1 MHHLSNRNLSR
12 WRFQPLSLTLV
23 ALLVYAP
30 SASAQ
35 LPAASPDQI
44 ELRIVSGSGAEFQP
58 GSQQK
63 QRLVM
68 QVVNQDERPLAGVA
82 VTFQLPDDGPSGLFG
97 NGQRSIVAFTN
108 DEGEASITGVK
119 WNNTSGPV
127 SIRVTAVKGM
137 AHAGTLLP
145 VRLTAASGK
154 PPAPGAEAALQ
165 SDSPKKGPM
174 PAAAPAGQP
183 QAAQPAAHSPHT
195 AIAPSVDIQ
204 PGTLPAQSASVA
216 PREAS
221 ERPAVTI
228 SGAPQGHSGLSNKK
242 WLVIAVVAA
251 GVAVGVTMVLLKK
264 SGSSSSSST
273 ANDNPLSIGSPA
285 VSVGQP

>member
-108 DEGEASITGVK
+108 EEGEASITGVK
-119 WNNTSGPV
+119 WNNTSGLV

-145 VRLTAASGK
+145 VRLTIGSGK
-154 PPAPGAEAALQ
+154 APAPGADRISQ
-165 SDSPKKGPM
+165 SDSPKNGPV
-174 PAAAPAGQP
+174 PAATAAGQT
-183 QAAQPAAHSPHT
+183 QAAQPTAQSPHA
-195 AIAPSVDIQ
+195 AIAPSIGIQ
-204 PGTLPAQSASVA
+204 PGTLPSQSASAA

-221 ERPAVTI
+221 QRPAVTI
-228 SGAPQGHSGLSNKK
+228 SGAPQGHSG
-242 WLVIAVVAA
+242 
-251 GVAVGVTMVLLKK
+251 
-264 SGSSSSSST
+264 
-273 ANDNPLSIGSPA
+273 P
-285 VSVGQP
+285 

>member
-1 MHHLSNRNLSR
+1 MHHLYNQN
-12 WRFQPLSLTLV
+12 FQALSLALV
-23 ALLVYAP
+23 ALLVCAP
-30 SASAQ
+30 SVSAQ
-35 LPAASPDQI
+35 LPAVSPDQI

-119 WNNTSGPV
+119 WNNTSGLV

-145 VRLTAASGK
+145 VRLSAGSGK
-154 PPAPGAEAALQ
+154 PTVPAADGALQ
-165 SDSPKKGPM
+165 SDSPKRGSVS
-174 PAAAPAGQP
+174 AAAPAGQP
-183 QAAQPAAHSPHT
+183 QVAQPAAQSPHS
-195 AIAPSVDIQ
+195 ASAPSVDIQ
-204 PGTLPAQSASVA
+204 PGTLPAQSASAA
-216 PREAS
+216 PRQAS

-228 SGAPQGHSGLSNKK
+228 SGAPQGHSGLSGKK
-242 WLVIAVVAA
+242 WLLIAAVAA

-264 SGSSSSSST
+264 SGSSSSPSPGS
-273 ANDNPLSIGSPA
+273 NPLSIGTPT

>member
-1 MHHLSNRNLSR
+1 MHHFCNRN
-12 WRFQPLSLTLV
+12 FQALSLALA
-23 ALLVYAP
+23 ALLVCTP

-35 LPAASPDQI
+35 LPVASPDQI

-68 QVVNQDERPLAGVA
+68 QVVNQDERPQAGVA
-82 VTFQLPDDGPSGLFG
+82 VTFQLPDDGPSGLFS

-108 DEGEASITGVK
+108 EEGEVSISGVK
-119 WNNTSGPV
+119 WNDTSGPV

-145 VRLTAASGK
+145 VRLTAGSGK
-154 PPAPGAEAALQ
+154 HPGADRISQ
-165 SDSPKKGPM
+165 SESPKRGQGPAS
-174 PAAAPAGQP
+174 AAVAAVGQA
-183 QAAQPAAHSPHT
+183 QAAQPAAQPPHT
-195 AIAPSVDIQ
+195 AIAPSVEIQ
-204 PGTLPAQSASVA
+204 PGTLPAQSASAA
-216 PREAS
+216 PRQGS
-221 ERPAVTI
+221 ERPAVSI
-228 SGAPQGHSGLSNKK
+228 SGASQGQSGPSNKK

-251 GVAVGVTMVLLKK
+251 AAAAGVTMVLLKK

-273 ANDNPLSIGSPA
+273 SNNNPLSIGSPT

>member
-1 MHHLSNRNLSR
+1 MHHLFIQN
-12 WRFQPLSLTLV
+12 FQALSLALV
-23 ALLVYAP
+23 ALLVCAP

-44 ELRIVSGSGAEFQP
+44 ELRIVSGSAAEFQP

-82 VTFQLPDDGPSGLFG
+82 VTFQLPDDGPSGLFE

-127 SIRVTAVKGM
+127 SIRVTAAKGM

-145 VRLTAASGK
+145 VRLTAGSGR
-154 PPAPGAEAALQ
+154 PPATRTDGVPQ
-165 SDSPKKGPM
+165 SDSPKRGPG
-174 PAAAPAGQP
+174 PASAAAAPAGQIEV
-183 QAAQPAAHSPHT
+183 AQTATHSPHT

-204 PGTLPAQSASVA
+204 PGTLPAQSASAA

-228 SGAPQGHSGLSNKK
+228 SGAPQGHSGPSNKK

-251 GVAVGVTMVLLKK
+251 GAAAGITLVLLKK
-264 SGSSSSSST
+264 SGSSPSSPTSS
-273 ANDNPLSIGSPA
+273 NPLSIGSPT

>member
-1 MHHLSNRNLSR
+1 MHHLYNQN
-12 WRFQPLSLTLV
+12 FQALSLALV
-23 ALLVYAP
+23 ALLVCAP
-30 SASAQ
+30 SVSAQ
-35 LPAASPDQI
+35 LPAVSPDQI

-119 WNNTSGPV
+119 WNNTSGLV

-145 VRLTAASGK
+145 VRLSAGSGK
-154 PPAPGAEAALQ
+154 PTVPAADGALQ
-165 SDSPKKGPM
+165 SDSPKRG
-174 PAAAPAGQP
+174 
-183 QAAQPAAHSPHT
+183 
-195 AIAPSVDIQ
+195 SV
-204 PGTLPAQSASVA
+204 
-216 PREAS
+216 
-221 ERPAVTI
+221 
-228 SGAPQGHSGLSNKK
+228 
-242 WLVIAVVAA
+242 
-251 GVAVGVTMVLLKK
+251 
-264 SGSSSSSST
+264 
-273 ANDNPLSIGSPA
+273 
-285 VSVGQP
+285 

>member
-1 MHHLSNRNLSR
+1 MHHLYNQNFRA
-12 WRFQPLSLTLV
+12 LSLALV
-23 ALLVYAP
+23 ALLVCAP

-35 LPAASPDQI
+35 LSAASSDQI

-119 WNNTSGPV
+119 WNNYSGPV

-145 VRLTAASGK
+145 VRLTAGSGK
-154 PPAPGAEAALQ
+154 PPVPNADRISQ
-165 SDSPKKGPM
+165 SDSPKNGPV
-174 PAAAPAGQP
+174 PAAAPAGQT
-183 QAAQPAAHSPHT
+183 QAAQPTAQSPHT

-204 PGTLPAQSASVA
+204 PGTLPAQSASAA

-221 ERPAVTI
+221 DRPAVTI
-228 SGAPQGHSGLSNKK
+228 SGAPQGHSGLSGKK
-242 WLVIAVVAA
+242 WLLIAAVTA

-273 ANDNPLSIGSPA
+273 SSNNPLSIGSPT